1 MNDPLFD
8 GLPQI
13 HIAQLL
19 QFVDRRCHC
28 LDAFTNILGRYVK
41 TTLDR
46 QTILAC
52 LIAYGTNVGLGKMGA
67 ISDLSYQTLYAA
79 ANHFLRP
86 ETVHQANDQVS
97 NAIAKLPI
105 FRHYDIDEVVH
116 SSSDGQ
122 KFETSIRTLNARH
135 SPKYFGLKKGVVS
148 YTLVANNIPI
158 NAHIIGANEHES
170 HYVFDILFNN
180 TTEIR

>member
-1 MNDPLFD
+1 MPYPSGEDTVNDPLFD

-46 QTILAC
+46 QTIVAC

-67 ISDLSYQTLYAA
+67 ISDLSYQTLYVA

-86 ETVHQANDQVS
+86 ETVHEAVLVQREMENWRFAVS
-97 NAIAKLPI
+97 
-105 FRHYDIDEVVH
+105 
-116 SSSDGQ
+116 
-122 KFETSIRTLNARH
+122 
-135 SPKYFGLKKGVVS
+135 
-148 YTLVANNIPI
+148 
-158 NAHIIGANEHES
+158 
-170 HYVFDILFNN
+170 
-180 TTEIR
+180 

>member
-1 MNDPLFD
+1 MKL
-8 GLPQI
+8 LAI
-13 HIAQLL
+13 HNSKGPSMLSDVL
-19 QFVDRRCHC
+19 HSFPFRR

-86 ETVHQANDQVS
+86 ETGHQANDQVS

-122 KFETSIRTLNARH
+122 KFET
-135 SPKYFGLKKGVVS
+135 
-148 YTLVANNIPI
+148 
-158 NAHIIGANEHES
+158 
-170 HYVFDILFNN
+170 
-180 TTEIR
+180 

>member
-1 MNDPLFD
+1 MAQMLQELETELEARYETVNRRILSGENTQIKLKQKNGETLWTLPYPSGEDTVNDPLF
-8 GLPQI
+8 
-13 HIAQLL
+13 
-19 QFVDRRCHC
+19 
-28 LDAFTNILGRYVK
+28 DAFTNILGRYVK

-86 ETVHQANDQVS
+86 ETGHQANDQVS

-122 KFETSIRTLNARH
+122 KFET
-135 SPKYFGLKKGVVS
+135 
-148 YTLVANNIPI
+148 
-158 NAHIIGANEHES
+158 
-170 HYVFDILFNN
+170 
-180 TTEIR
+180 